1 MTMKRILAVL
11 GTMIFLAALLAAP
24 SWAQDDAS
32 TADSPVAEEGGEAAQ
47 PVLDPEDPIASVTG
61 PIDLGEAVRR
71 GLTYNPQIEAARFQL
86 SGSEYGRRS
95 QLGAFGPAMTAG
107 YGYERLDRE
116 PTTAGRVVGSRDRWA
131 FTLNVTQPVFR
142 GFELLSRYQRAKIAK
157 EQAEAQLTN
166 AELTLVRTIQTTFLD
181 LLKGRMDVKSAE
193 DSVAR
198 LTSQLQVT
206 QAFFDVGLRPKLDVL
221 QAEVDLATAEQTL
234 LVAKNEVATQ
244 TARLNTL
251 IGLPLEYPTEYV
263 GELTYL
269 PFMRSLDDC
278 LATAFRQRPDL
289 QIGRKSVEIAQQDAK
304 ITASDFYPDVNATYN
319 YSQTG
324 DSPEL
329 KGNPRNRTGYSSW
342 SVGAQASWTFFEWGR
357 TYNAYQESK
366 EIVARVE
373 AELANTRLDASF
385 EVKQNLLDLQEA
397 ADRIGVARKSV
408 EAAQEGYRMAVAR
421 YQAQV
426 GTNTD
431 VLDAQSRVSS
441 AEFNLTQA
449 LSDYQSALADIYVAM
464 GIKNTALIPN

>member
-1 MTMKRILAVL
+1 MMKRTLTML
-11 GTMIFLAALLAAP
+11 GTVIFLAALLAAP
-24 SWAQDDAS
+24 AWAQ
-32 TADSPVAEEGGEAAQ
+32 GEAAATGEAATTQ
-47 PVLDPEDPIASVTG
+47 DVAAMLPALDPEDPLASVAG

-71 GLTYNPQIEAARFQL
+71 GLAFNPQIEAARFQL
-86 SGSEYGRRS
+86 SGREYARRS
-95 QLGAFGPAMTAG
+95 QLGSFGPAMAAG
-107 YGYERLDRE
+107 YGYERLDRA
-116 PTTAGRVVGSRDRWA
+116 PSSAGRVTGTRDRWT
-131 FTLNVTQPVFR
+131 FSLNVTQPVFR

-157 EQAEAQLTN
+157 EQADAQLTN

-181 LLKGRMDVKSAE
+181 LLKGRMDVRSAE
-193 DSVAR
+193 DAVAR

-221 QAEVDLATAEQTL
+221 QAEVDLATAEQNL

-263 GELTYL
+263 GELSYL
-269 PFMRSLDDC
+269 PFMRTLDDC

-289 QIGRKSVEIAQQDAK
+289 QIGRKSVEIAQQDSK
-304 ITASDFYPDVNATYN
+304 VTASDFYPDVDATYK
-319 YSQTG
+319 YSQSG
-324 DSPEL
+324 DTPEVS
-329 KGNPRNRTGYSSW
+329 GNPRNRTGYSSW
-342 SVGAQASWTFFEWGR
+342 SVGAQASWTFFEWGK

-366 EIVARVE
+366 ENVAKIE

-397 ADRIGVARKSV
+397 SDRIGVARKSV

-431 VLDAQSRVSS
+431 VLDAQSRLTD
-441 AEFNLTQA
+441 AETQ
-449 LSDYQSALADIYVAM
+449 LSSALADYQKALARLYVSM
-464 GIKNTALIPN
+464 GESNPSLVTN